1 MRLRSWRGLL
11 ALLVS
16 FTSTAPAQTWPTKP
30 VRVINGNAPGGTAD
44 VSIRVIGDVVSRAL
58 GQAMITE
65 NRPGASGGIAMDT
78 VARAAPDGYTLLVAA
93 DSSLYDVLPNVP
105 TMAEAG
111 YPGIDLAQWFGLLGP
126 AGMPKDVLARLSLEF
141 QKAIADP
148 EDKRKLAGAALETV
162 GGISEKFARRIR
174 EQGVVWARIA
184 KDVGL
189 RAE

>member
-1 MRLRSWRGLL
+1 
-11 ALLVS
+11 
-16 FTSTAPAQTWPTKP
+16 
-30 VRVINGNAPGGTAD
+30 
-44 VSIRVIGDVVSRAL
+44 
-58 GQAMITE
+58 MITE

-78 VARAAPDGYTLLVAA
+78 VAHAAPDGYTLLVAA
-93 DSSLYDVLPNVP
+93 NSSLYDVLPNVP

-162 GGISEKFARRIR
+162 GGTPEEFARRIR
-174 EQGVVWARIA
+174 EEGVVWARVA
-184 KDVGL
+184 EEVGL
-189 RAE
+189 RAQ